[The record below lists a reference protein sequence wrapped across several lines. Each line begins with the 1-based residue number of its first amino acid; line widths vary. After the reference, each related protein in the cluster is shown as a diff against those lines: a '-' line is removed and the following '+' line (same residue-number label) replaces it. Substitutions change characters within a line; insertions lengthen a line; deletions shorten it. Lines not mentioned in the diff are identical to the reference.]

1 VSQGRRSSHIG
12 ADEEITMFKA
22 DTILINGRVITV
34 EDDGEFDLC
43 FVAVEGDK
51 ILSIGRKGE
60 EKDFISRHTEILDVN
75 GGIILPGFIDA
86 HLHLSVMAEMAMQL
100 DVSPAAVSSYEEIK
114 QMIRDESRKIPE
126 GRWIR
131 AAGYDDTKLKGNP
144 LTRRDLDEAAPRHP
158 VFITHVA
165 THWGVTN
172 SLGLSMGGL
181 DESAEGPPGGSL
193 GRDPVSH
200 QLNGI
205 LYENAAFPYYFEA
218 LSPGDVIIPPF
229 SREDLRRG
237 VLKVCQK
244 YLKAGITS
252 VHDALTTPRFFEIY
266 QDLRD
271 MKKLPLRVHGLIPC
285 KYFPLFRDSGIR
297 TKFGDE
303 WLSLGAVKF
312 IVDGA
317 IAGRTA
323 YLKEPY
329 EVTGL
334 GSGIL
339 LLKEGETRKMILEF
353 HEAGFQIAV
362 HANGDRAIEI
372 VLDGFET
379 AFRKFPGEN
388 RRHRI
393 EHCSL
398 VTDEILARMRAMKI
412 MAVPFASYVWHHGE
426 KVLPF
431 YGEARAERM
440 FPHKSFLNAGIRV
453 AGSTDN
459 PCAPCDPLLG
469 IQSCVTRRSK
479 DGTVLGENQKLTLME
494 ALKMYTLGSAYAS
507 FEEDK
512 KGSLKPG
519 KLADMVVLKE
529 DITKVSP
536 DRIKDIPI
544 SLTMVG
550 GEVKYRA

>member
-1 VSQGRRSSHIG
+1 MH
-12 ADEEITMFKA
+12 KA
-22 DTILINGRVITV
+22 DSIFLNGKVMTM
-34 EDDGEFDLC
+34 EGSAEPDLY
-43 FVAVEGDK
+43 FVAVKGDEV
-51 ILSIGRKGE
+51 LHIGRKGE
-60 EKDFISRHTEILDVN
+60 EKEFISPRTEIFDAK
-75 GGIILPGFIDA
+75 GGTILPGFIDA

-100 DVSPAAVSSYEEIK
+100 DVSPEAVSSSEEIK
-114 QMIRDESRKIPE
+114 RMVKDEGRKIPE

-131 AAGYDDTKLKGNP
+131 AAGYDDTKLKGRP
-144 LTRRDLDEAAPRHP
+144 LTRWDLDEVAPRHP

-172 SLGLSMGGL
+172 SLGLSLGGL
-181 DESAEGPPGGSL
+181 QENSEDPPGGSL
-193 GRDPVSH
+193 GRDSSSH

-218 LSPGDVIIPPF
+218 LSPGEVIIPPF
-229 SREDLRRG
+229 SRQELHQG
-237 VLKVCQK
+237 ILKVCEK
-244 YLKAGITS
+244 YLRAGITS

-271 MKKLPLRVHGLIPC
+271 TKKLPLRVYGLIPC
-285 KYFPLFRDSGIR
+285 KYFSLFRDCGLR
-297 TKFGDE
+297 TRFGDK
-303 WLSLGAVKF
+303 WLSLGAIKF
-312 IVDGA
+312 ITDGA

-329 EVTGL
+329 EVSEL

-339 LLKEGETRKMILEF
+339 LLNEEETREMILEY
-353 HEAGFQIAV
+353 HAAGFQIAV
-362 HANGDRAIEI
+362 HANGDRAIEM
-372 VLDGFET
+372 VLDGFE
-379 AFRKFPGEN
+379 AALRKFPREN
-388 RRHRI
+388 QRHRI

-398 VTDEILARMRAMKI
+398 VTDEILTRMKAMNLI
-412 MAVPFASYVWHHGE
+412 AVPFSSYVWHHGE
-426 KVLPF
+426 KILPF
-431 YGEARAERM
+431 YGGSRAERI

-459 PCAPCDPLLG
+459 PCAPYEPLLG

-479 DGTVLGENQKLTLME
+479 GGELLGENQKLTLAE
-494 ALKMYTLGSAYAS
+494 ALKIYTLGSAYAS
-507 FEEDK
+507 FEEER

-519 KLADMVVLKE
+519 KLADVVVLKE

-536 DRIKDIPI
+536 DEIKDVPI

-550 GEVKYRA
+550 GAVKYHA